1 MFIKDIIFILWHLY
15 NIFHIYNI
23 YADKIMKS
31 EVGTNLGTDQLKFL
45 I

>member
-1 MFIKDIIFILWHLY
+1 MYL
-15 NIFHIYNI
+15 IYNI

-31 EVGTNLGTDQLKFL
+31 DMDTNLGADQLKFL

>member
-1 MFIKDIIFILWHLY
+1 MYLT
-15 NIFHIYNI
+15 YNI

-31 EVGTNLGTDQLKFL
+31 EVGNNLGIDQLKFL